1 MFLESSDK
9 HAGRYNRF
17 VAAPQWWFDLTQYRE
32 RLQQYS
38 DEDLLDVYFHI
49 HPVRYQLHYLCV
61 LRELRRRGIKPQIA
75 SRPLMG
81 VRWDLPQ
88 WVSALGWLG
97 RSRWGARV
105 AFGTLSLGLAMV
117 LTGWLL
123 APIWIILQL
132 IRYLDPFTAFMLLM
146 SMVWAWGIGVALTWK
161 AGARGGW
168 LLMALV
174 GGSLSL
180 WFFLH
185 TQAFARILE
194 ALQQPLRGGGGW
206 GF

>member
-1 MFLESSDK
+1 MI
-9 HAGRYNRF
+9 
-17 VAAPQWWFDLTQYRE
+17 APRWWFDLQQYRE

-38 DEDLLDVYFHI
+38 DEELLDVYFHI
-49 HPVRYQLHYLCV
+49 HPVRYQSHYLCV

-75 SRPLMG
+75 HRPFAG

-97 RSRWGARV
+97 RPRWGSRV
-105 AFGTLSLGLAMV
+105 AFGLLTLALAFLLTGLALV
-117 LTGWLL
+117 
-123 APIWIILQL
+123 PIWLTLKL

-146 SMVWAWGIGVALTWK
+146 GMVWAWGLGVGLTWK

-168 LLMALV
+168 VLLATL
-174 GGSLSL
+174 GGSASL
-180 WFFLH
+180 WVFLH
-185 TQAFARILE
+185 TQAFARLVE
-194 ALQQPLRGGGGW
+194 ALRQPPAGGW

>member
-1 MFLESSDK
+1 MI
-9 HAGRYNRF
+9 
-17 VAAPQWWFDLTQYRE
+17 APRWWFDLQRYRE

-49 HPVRYQLHYLCV
+49 HPVRYQAHYLCV

-75 SRPLMG
+75 NRPFAG

-88 WVSALGWLG
+88 WIGALGWLG
-97 RSRWGARV
+97 RSRWGSRV
-105 AFGTLSLGLAMV
+105 VFGLLTLLLSLA
-117 LTGWLL
+117 LTGLLL
-123 APIWIILQL
+123 APLWVTLKL
-132 IRYLDPFTAFMLLM
+132 IRYLDPFTAFMMLM
-146 SMVWAWGIGVALTWK
+146 GMVWAWGISVGLTWR

-168 LLMALV
+168 FLLALV
-174 GGSLSL
+174 GGSVALGG
-180 WFFLH
+180 FLH

-206 GF
+206 SF